1 MKIGII
7 GPRDSAENIAEK
19 LSRVDESIECK
30 FYIREEISKVGEVI
44 DRCEDEVDGIILT
57 GAGVHATIEGIRP
70 LTKPFAYIHRN
81 TLSLVSTLWK
91 AREDFKDL
99 SRFSVDVVSREAF
112 TEAVE
117 ELNLPP
123 DTTRIMPFCSSC
135 TEEDYI
141 KWHTKLFKEG
151 ETDFILTGFGD
162 VYTRLKREGYPV
174 YRLFPTYSQVKEAY
188 REILHKAHISK
199 LKSSQIAVQVIKV
212 TKKINKNY
220 YEELNIQ
227 NKLQKEIISYVRDV
241 QGALY
246 TSGGDEYVITGT
258 RGSFKDS
265 IKSFMK
271 LLSNVVVEI
280 SSGIGYGST
289 AYEADVNA
297 RNALLASIREG
308 GLFVIDECG
317 TLRRPVGPGKVS
329 GESRNKKI
337 EIISEVTK
345 LSPVYIS
352 KIMTLLERKEEL
364 RVDSRELAGY
374 LEISERSARR
384 IITKLIENNYG
395 SLETEEKVSKG
406 RPKNIIK
413 ITF

>member
-19 LSRVDESIECK
+19 LSRVDENIECK
-30 FYIREEISKVGEVI
+30 FYIREEISRVGEVM
-44 DRCEDEVDGIILT
+44 DKCEDEVDGIILT

-70 LTKPFAYIHRN
+70 LNKPFAYIHRT
-81 TLSLVSTLWK
+81 TLSLMSALWK
-91 AREDFKDL
+91 AKKDFKDL

-112 TEAVE
+112 DEAVE
-117 ELNLPP
+117 ELDLPAK
-123 DTTRIMPFCSSC
+123 DLRLMPFCSSC
-135 TEEDYI
+135 NEEDYT
-141 KWHTKLFKEG
+141 KWHITLFEEG
-151 ETDFILTGFGD
+151 KTDFILTGFGD

-188 REILHKAHISK
+188 REILHKAQISK
-199 LKSSQIAVQVIKV
+199 LKSSQIAVQVIKL

-227 NKLQKEIISYVRDV
+227 NKLQKEIISYVREV

-246 TSGGDEYVITGT
+246 TSGGDEYIISGT
-258 RGSFKDS
+258 MGSFKDS
-265 IKSFMK
+265 IRSFTK

-289 AYEADVNA
+289 AYKADVNA
-297 RNALLASIREG
+297 RNALLASIRDG
-308 GLFVIDECG
+308 GLFVIDESG
-317 TLRRPVGPGKVS
+317 TLRRPVGPRELQ
-329 GESRNKKI
+329 GENRSRRV
-337 EIISEVTK
+337 EIISEATG

-352 KIMTLLERKEEL
+352 KIMTLLERKKEL
-364 RVDSRELAGY
+364 RVDSKELAGY

-384 IITKLIENNYG
+384 IINKLIENNYG
-395 SLETEEKVSKG
+395 SLETEEKISKG

>member
-19 LSRVDESIECK
+19 LSRVDKSIECK
-30 FYIREEISKVGEVI
+30 FYIREEISRVGEVM

-57 GAGVHATIEGIRP
+57 GAGVHATIESIRP
-70 LTKPFAYIHRN
+70 LNKPFAYIHRT
-81 TLSLVSTLWK
+81 TLSLMSALWK
-91 AREDFKDL
+91 ARKDFKGL
-99 SRFSVDVVSREAF
+99 NRFSVDVISKEAF
-112 TEAVE
+112 DEAAE
-117 ELNLPP
+117 ELDLPVENL
-123 DTTRIMPFCSSC
+123 RLMPFCSSC
-135 TEEDYI
+135 NEEDYI
-141 KWHTKLFKEG
+141 KWHTTLFEEG
-151 ETDFILTGFGD
+151 KTDFILTGFGN

-174 YRLFPTYSQVKEAY
+174 YRLFPTYSQVREAY
-188 REILHKAHISK
+188 REILHKAQISK
-199 LKSSQIAVQVIKV
+199 LKSSQIAVQVIKLS
-212 TKKINKNY
+212 KKINKNY

-227 NKLQKEIISYVRDV
+227 NKLQKEIISYVREV

-246 TSGGDEYVITGT
+246 TSGGDEYVISGT
-258 RGSFKDS
+258 MGSFKDS
-265 IKSFMK
+265 IRSFMK
-271 LLSNVVVEI
+271 LLSNVTVEI

-297 RNALLASIREG
+297 RNALLASMREG
-308 GLFVIDECG
+308 GLFVIDESG
-317 TLRRPVGPGKVS
+317 TLRRPVGPKELKGNNR
-329 GESRNKKI
+329 SRRI
-337 EIISEVTK
+337 EIISDVTS

-352 KIMTLLERKEEL
+352 KIMTLLERKKEL
-364 RVDSRELAGY
+364 RVDSKELAGY

-384 IITKLIENNYG
+384 IINKLIENNYG

>member
-44 DRCEDEVDGIILT
+44 NRCEDEVDGIILT

-123 DTTRIMPFCSSC
+123 DNTRIMPFCSSC

-141 KWHTKLFKEG
+141 KWHTKLFEEG
-151 ETDFILTGFGD
+151 KTDFILTGFGD

-188 REILHKAHISK
+188 REILHKAQISK

-227 NKLQKEIISYVRDV
+227 NKLQKEIISYVREV

-246 TSGGDEYVITGT
+246 TSGGDEYVISGT

-265 IKSFMK
+265 IRSFMK

-317 TLRRPVGPGKVS
+317 TLRRPVGPGRVS

-395 SLETEEKVSKG
+395 SLAAEEKVSKG